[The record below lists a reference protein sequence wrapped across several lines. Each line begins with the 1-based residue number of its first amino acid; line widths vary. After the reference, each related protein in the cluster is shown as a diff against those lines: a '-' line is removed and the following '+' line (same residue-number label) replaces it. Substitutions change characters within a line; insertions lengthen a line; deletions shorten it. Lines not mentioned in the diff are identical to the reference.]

1 MGREGD
7 PLFALLRFR
16 PSARRER
23 AVSGHL
29 PGCPLAHRETGTVEP
44 GSRRSAPWTC
54 LPACQPFFALLSKPN
69 DTFCLWRGAA
79 TSRHPPSHCMS
90 LVLSMDPPLGF
101 PPGGPW
107 MAPRAKTS
115 SVLQATTDTTTHA
128 TTSQATRRH
137 RQGRL
142 AGCLGRR
149 ARGRSVWWRLTVHMK
164 FPSRPKQRDPP
175 SRILL
180 CRQSSRPKD
189 GWVKSAPWIRKYL
202 AWSCCSPCEPVT
214 ILCSCRSG

>member
-1 MGREGD
+1 MSAPSVVTSPVVHSPTGKLGQWSLGVGAAHHGHACQLASLFS
-7 PLFALLRFR
+7 PCFPNQTTLFAFGEG
-16 PSARRER
+16 RRR
-23 AVSGHL
+23 AVTHHPTACHL
-29 PGCPLAHRETGTVEP
+29 F
-44 GSRRSAPWTC
+44 SPWT
-54 LPACQPFFALLSKPN
+54 
-69 DTFCLWRGAA
+69 
-79 TSRHPPSHCMS
+79 
-90 LVLSMDPPLGF
+90 PPLGF

-115 SVLQATTDTTTHA
+115 SVLQATTDTTTQA

-175 SRILL
+175 SRILF